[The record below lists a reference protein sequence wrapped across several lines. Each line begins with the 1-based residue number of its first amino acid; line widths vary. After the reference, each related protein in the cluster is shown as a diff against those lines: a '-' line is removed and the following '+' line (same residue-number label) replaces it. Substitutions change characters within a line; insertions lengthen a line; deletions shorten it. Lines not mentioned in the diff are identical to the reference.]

1 MTQYEVTLKAEQVK
15 ELLVRDEGLRE
26 LVEEIVNQIL
36 EAQMSEQI
44 GAERYERSPERKSYR
59 NGHRVRR
66 LSTRVG
72 PLVLRVPQTREGSFS
87 TDLFGRYQRSEQALV
102 LAMMEMVIQGVS
114 TRKVSAITEELC
126 GSSFSKSTV
135 SQLCTELQVRVDAWN
150 ERGLEEKSF
159 PFLIVD
165 AMVIRVRRDGAVR
178 STSVLNVLGVDEDG
192 YRQILGM
199 EVGDSESEAS
209 WEQMFVWLKSR
220 GLKGVDFVVSDHHEG
235 LKNAI
240 ERHFQGAVW
249 QRCQVH
255 LMRNVLGLTS
265 KHLKARM
272 TAGVRRIF
280 RAAEASEARQAFQ
293 ALVAELAGKANRAL
307 EVLENGLE
315 DAIAVMALPEG
326 YRRRLRSN
334 NMVERLQQE
343 IRRRE
348 RVIRIFPN
356 QDSALR
362 LIGSLLAE
370 QHEAWSTGKRYFN
383 MEEYFSWKNQRLEQ
397 PLEEQ
402 PGRGHI
408 YSTFR
413 T

>member
-1 MTQYEVTLKAEQVK
+1 
-15 ELLVRDEGLRE
+15 
-26 LVEEIVNQIL
+26 
-36 EAQMSEQI
+36 
-44 GAERYERSPERKSYR
+44 
-59 NGHRVRR
+59 
-66 LSTRVG
+66 
-72 PLVLRVPQTREGSFS
+72 
-87 TDLFGRYQRSEQALV
+87 
-102 LAMMEMVIQGVS
+102 
-114 TRKVSAITEELC
+114 
-126 GSSFSKSTV
+126 
-135 SQLCTELQVRVDAWN
+135 
-150 ERGLEEKSF
+150 
-159 PFLIVD
+159 
-165 AMVIRVRRDGAVR
+165 MVIRVRRDGAVR